1 MARFNN
7 LDDMSSEYY
16 DVFSEL
22 GNIGAGNA
30 ATALATMLQCKM
42 DITVPKVR
50 LLDFNEVCSELGGE
64 DQIMAGIDLMVEGD
78 INGSIMFL
86 MDEES
91 AHSIIS
97 KVMGG
102 IPTENEHSLN
112 EMEMSAL
119 KEVGNIIAGAYLN
132 SLATMTNM
140 IILPSIPY
148 VCIDMAGAIMSV
160 AAIEFG
166 IIGDKI
172 LMIETQLTDDTEIS
186 GYFLL
191 MPDLESY
198 EKILGSLGL

>member
-1 MARFNN
+1 MARFEK

-16 DVFSEL
+16 DVLSEL

-50 LLDFNEVCSELGGE
+50 LMEFQEVCGVIGGE
-64 DQIMAGIDLMVEGD
+64 EQLVVALDLMVEGD
-78 INGSIMFL
+78 ISGSIMFL
-86 MDEES
+86 MDENS
-91 AHSIIS
+91 AHLLVEKI
-97 KVMGG
+97 MGM
-102 IPTENEHSLN
+102 PTEKGDSFT
-112 EMEMSAL
+112 EMELSAIQ
-119 KEVGNIIAGAYLN
+119 EIGNIIVAAYLN
-132 SLATMTNM
+132 SLATLTNM
-140 IILPSIPY
+140 MISPSVPY
-148 VCIDMAGAIMSV
+148 LSIDMAGAILSV

-166 IIGDKI
+166 MIGDKI
-172 LMIETQLTDDTEIS
+172 MMIETQIRDDQAIN